1 LSNNSKNR
9 LQKIFAHSILADF
22 LFIFFLILII
32 INNKLS
38 LDSPKYI
45 LYFIILNILL
55 SYLPWLVWGFKEKHG
70 SDERA
75 AIIKGI
81 AYHKS
86 YSLLTNAILII
97 LVVDYIFVGRS
108 LNYAVLIIYLLSKI
122 IEPLIQF
129 IVNKR
134 FL

>member
-1 LSNNSKNR
+1 MPNNNKNR
-9 LQKIFAHSILADF
+9 LQKKVLHSIFADC
-22 LFIFFLILII
+22 LFIFCLFLIM
-32 INNKLS
+32 INNNLS
-38 LDSPKYI
+38 PDSPKYI
-45 LYFIILNILL
+45 LYFVILNILL